1 MNKFATVL
9 VLASICLAGV
19 SAQCPRIVTRAQWG
33 ARAASTAQLPI
44 RPAPW
49 VVMHHTAGASCTT
62 DAACA
67 QQMRNIQSFHMD
79 GNGWADIGYNF
90 LVGEN
95 GAAYEGRGWGRQ
107 GAHAP
112 GYNDRSVGMG
122 VIGTF
127 TNVIPNA
134 AARTAAR
141 NLITCGVSL
150 GHIASNYW
158 LIGHRQ
164 AVATACPG
172 NAFFNE
178 IRTWPRFNPNV

>member
-1 MNKFATVL
+1 MNKFATIL

-49 VVMHHTAGASCTT
+49 VVMHHTAGAACTT

-67 QQMRNIQSFHMD
+67 QQMRNIH
-79 GNGWADIGYNF
+79 
-90 LVGEN
+90 
-95 GAAYEGRGWGRQ
+95 
-107 GAHAP
+107 
-112 GYNDRSVGMG
+112 
-122 VIGTF
+122 
-127 TNVIPNA
+127 
-134 AARTAAR
+134 
-141 NLITCGVSL
+141 CGVSL

-178 IRTWPRFNPNV
+178 IRNWPRFNPNV